1 MPGTAGKGLRQ
12 NDIRGSR
19 MASNLR
25 EVRVDTPLDRERMA
39 PHRIWPVLLFC
50 AISVGAFAAS
60 TTTADFHSA
69 TFERRERLAT
79 KRLIRASQFVD
90 VPHISARAVCQD
102 VQPPQAL
109 TTPNPL
115 FVATAYG
122 RRVKVSFIIGTDG
135 RVHSPLILESAGL
148 SGDRDVLQVV
158 RSWRYRPATCD
169 GVPTEIE
176 GKVEFS
182 SP

>member
-1 MPGTAGKGLRQ
+1 
-12 NDIRGSR
+12 
-19 MASNLR
+19 MASNLP
-25 EVRVDTPLDRERMA
+25 EVRVDNPDHRESTTAR
-39 PHRIWPVLLFC
+39 RIWPALLFF
-50 AISVGAFAAS
+50 AIGVLAQAAS
-60 TTTADFHSA
+60 TAPANFGSKN
-69 TFERRERLAT
+69 FERRERVAT

-90 VPHISARAVCQD
+90 VPHISARALCQA
-102 VQPPQAL
+102 VQPPEAL
-109 TTPNPL
+109 TTPNPM
-115 FVATAYG
+115 FAAAAYG
-122 RRVKVSFIIGTDG
+122 RRVKVSFIVGTDG

-182 SP
+182 SR

>member
-1 MPGTAGKGLRQ
+1 
-12 NDIRGSR
+12 

-25 EVRVDTPLDRERMA
+25 EVGVDDLHKRERMA
-39 PHRIWPVLLFC
+39 PHRIWPAILFFT
-50 AISVGAFAAS
+50 IGVGMLAAS
-60 TTTADFHSA
+60 TAPVDFHSGS
-69 TFERRERLAT
+69 FELRERLAT

-90 VPHISARAVCQD
+90 VPHVSARAVCQG
-102 VQPPQAL
+102 VQPPEAL
-109 TTPNPL
+109 TTPNPM
-115 FVATAYG
+115 FAVAAYG

-176 GKVEFS
+176 GKIEFFS
-182 SP
+182 R

>member
-1 MPGTAGKGLRQ
+1 
-12 NDIRGSR
+12 
-19 MASNLR
+19 
-25 EVRVDTPLDRERMA
+25 MA
-39 PHRIWPVLLFC
+39 PHRIWPVFC
-50 AISVGAFAAS
+50 FLAIGIAAQAGS
-60 TTTADFHSA
+60 TAPADFHSA
-69 TFERRERLAT
+69 SFERRERLAA

-90 VPHISARAVCQD
+90 VPHVSARAVCQD

-115 FVATAYG
+115 LVVAAYG
-122 RRVKVSFIIGTDG
+122 RRVKVSFIIGIDG

-148 SGDRDVLQVV
+148 SGDRDVLEVV

-169 GVPTEIE
+169 GMPTEIE

-182 SP
+182 SQ

>member
-1 MPGTAGKGLRQ
+1 
-12 NDIRGSR
+12 

-25 EVRVDTPLDRERMA
+25 EVRVDNLHHRESMTAR
-39 PHRIWPVLLFC
+39 RIWPALLFL
-50 AISVGAFAAS
+50 AIGVGTLAAS
-60 TTTADFHSA
+60 TTPADFHSGS
-69 TFERRERLAT
+69 FERRERLAT

-90 VPHISARAVCQD
+90 VPHVSARAVCQD
-102 VQPPQAL
+102 VQPPEAL
-109 TTPNPL
+109 TTPNPM
-115 FVATAYG
+115 FVAAAYG
-122 RRVKVSFIIGTDG
+122 RRVEVSFIIGTDG

-182 SP
+182 SR

>member
-1 MPGTAGKGLRQ
+1 
-12 NDIRGSR
+12 

-25 EVRVDTPLDRERMA
+25 DIQVDTPLDMKTMA
-39 PHRIWPVLLFC
+39 PRRIWPAFLFF
-50 AISVGAFAAS
+50 AIGVGGHAANTVPS
-60 TTTADFHSA
+60 DFHSRD
-69 TFERRERLAT
+69 FERRERLAT

-90 VPHISARAVCQD
+90 VPHVSARAICQD

-115 FVATAYG
+115 FVATERG

-169 GVPTEIE
+169 GLPTEIE
-176 GKVEFS
+176 GKIEFS

>member
-1 MPGTAGKGLRQ
+1 M
-12 NDIRGSR
+12 
-19 MASNLR
+19 
-25 EVRVDTPLDRERMA
+25 E
-39 PHRIWPVLLFC
+39 PHRIWPALLFFTTV
-50 AISVGAFAAS
+50 VGALAAS
-60 TTTADFHSA
+60 TTPANLQSGS
-69 TFERRERLAT
+69 FERRERLAT
-79 KRLIRASQFVD
+79 KQLIRASQFVD
-90 VPHISARAVCQD
+90 VPHVSARVVCQD
-102 VQPPQAL
+102 VQQPQAL

-115 FVATAYG
+115 FVAAAHG
-122 RRVKVSFIIGTDG
+122 RRVKVSFIIGADG

-176 GKVEFS
+176 GKIEFS

>member
-1 MPGTAGKGLRQ
+1 MDSPQ
-12 NDIRGSR
+12 DWES
-19 MASNLR
+19 
-25 EVRVDTPLDRERMA
+25 MA
-39 PHRIWPVLLFC
+39 PHRIWPALLFF
-50 AISVGAFAAS
+50 AIGVGSLVAS
-60 TTTADFHSA
+60 TSPTDCHVANFV
-69 TFERRERLAT
+69 RRERLTT
-79 KRLIRASQFVD
+79 KRLIRAAQFVD
-90 VPHISARAVCQD
+90 VPHVSARAICQD
-102 VQPPQAL
+102 AQPPEAL
-109 TTPNPL
+109 TTPGPL

-158 RSWRYRPATCD
+158 RSWRYRPATCN

-182 SP
+182 SQ

>member
-1 MPGTAGKGLRQ
+1 
-12 NDIRGSR
+12 
-19 MASNLR
+19 MALNLPEMR
-25 EVRVDTPLDRERMA
+25 EVTPLDRERMA
-39 PHRIWPVLLFC
+39 PRRIWPLFLFFVLGIRPL
-50 AISVGAFAAS
+50 AAS
-60 TTTADFHSA
+60 TARADFHSA
-69 TFERRERLAT
+69 SFERRERLAA

-90 VPHISARAVCQD
+90 VPHVSTRAVCRE

-115 FVATAYG
+115 LVSAAYG
-122 RRVKVSFIIGTDG
+122 RHVKVSFIIGIDG

-148 SGDRDVLQVV
+148 SGDRDVLAVV

-176 GKVEFS
+176 GKIEFS
-182 SP
+182 TP

>member
-1 MPGTAGKGLRQ
+1 
-12 NDIRGSR
+12 
-19 MASNLR
+19 MASNLPD
-25 EVRVDTPLDRERMA
+25 VPVDNPHDRERMA
-39 PHRIWPVLLFC
+39 PRRIWPALLFV
-50 AISVGAFAAS
+50 AIGVGILAAS
-60 TTTADFHSA
+60 TAPGDFHSKN
-69 TFERRERLAT
+69 FERRERQAT

-90 VPHISARAVCQD
+90 VPHVSARAVCQA
-102 VQPPQAL
+102 VQPPEAL
-109 TTPNPL
+109 TTPNPM
-115 FVATAYG
+115 FAVAAYG
-122 RRVKVSFIIGTDG
+122 RRVKVSFIVGTDG

-182 SP
+182 SR

>member
-1 MPGTAGKGLRQ
+1 LPQ
-12 NDIRGSR
+12 NDIKGAE

-25 EVRVDTPLDRERMA
+25 EVGVDNLHKRERMA
-39 PHRIWPVLLFC
+39 LRRIWP
-50 AISVGAFAAS
+50 AIFFFAIGVGALAAS
-60 TTTADFHSA
+60 TTPANFH
-69 TFERRERLAT
+69 TENFERRERLAT
-79 KRLIRASQFVD
+79 KRLIRSSQFVD
-90 VPHISARAVCQD
+90 VPHVSARAICQN
-102 VQPPQAL
+102 VQAPQAL
-109 TTPNPL
+109 TTPDPL
-115 FVATAYG
+115 FVATSHG
-122 RRVKVSFIIGTDG
+122 RKVRVSFIIGADG

-182 SP
+182 SR

>member
-1 MPGTAGKGLRQ
+1 
-12 NDIRGSR
+12 

-25 EVRVDTPLDRERMA
+25 EVQLHSPDDRERMA
-39 PHRIWPVLLFC
+39 PHRIWPSLLFFVG
-50 AISVGAFAAS
+50 IGIGAFAAS
-60 TTTADFHSA
+60 TAPVDFHSA
-69 TFERRERLAT
+69 NFDTRERLAT

-90 VPHISARAVCQD
+90 VPHVSVRPVCQD
-102 VQPPQAL
+102 VQPPEAL
-109 TTPNPL
+109 TTPSPL
-115 FVATAYG
+115 VVAAARG

-148 SGDRDVLQVV
+148 SGDRDVLQAV

-176 GKVEFS
+176 GKIEFS
-182 SP
+182 SQ

>member
-1 MPGTAGKGLRQ
+1 MVL
-12 NDIRGSR
+12 
-19 MASNLR
+19 
-25 EVRVDTPLDRERMA
+25 
-39 PHRIWPVLLFC
+39 HRIWPVLFFFALG
-50 AISVGAFAAS
+50 VGAQAAK
-60 TTTADFHSA
+60 TAPADFHSA
-69 TFERRERLAT
+69 SFERRERLAA

-90 VPHISARAVCQD
+90 VPHVSARAVCRN

-109 TTPNPL
+109 TTPDPL
-115 FVATAYG
+115 FVIAAYG

-148 SGDRDVLQVV
+148 SGDRDVLEIV
-158 RSWRYRPATCD
+158 RGWRYRPATCD

-182 SP
+182 SQ

>member
-1 MPGTAGKGLRQ
+1 
-12 NDIRGSR
+12 

-25 EVRVDTPLDRERMA
+25 EAGVDNPHDRERMA
-39 PHRIWPVLLFC
+39 PRCIWPVLLFL
-50 AISVGAFAAS
+50 AIGAGVLAAS
-60 TTTADFHSA
+60 TAPADFRSGS
-69 TFERRERLAT
+69 FQRRERLAT

-90 VPHISARAVCQD
+90 VPHVSARAVCLD
-102 VQPPQAL
+102 VQPPEAL
-109 TTPNPL
+109 TTPSPM
-115 FVATAYG
+115 FAAAAYG

-176 GKVEFS
+176 GKIEFS
-182 SP
+182 IR

>member
-1 MPGTAGKGLRQ
+1 
-12 NDIRGSR
+12 
-19 MASNLR
+19 
-25 EVRVDTPLDRERMA
+25 MA
-39 PHRIWPVLLFC
+39 PHRIWPALLVF
-50 AISVGAFAAS
+50 AIGVGALAAS
-60 TTTADFHSA
+60 TAPADFHSA
-69 TFERRERLAT
+69 DFERRERLAT

-115 FVATAYG
+115 FVATARG

-135 RVHSPLILESAGL
+135 RVHSPLILESGGL

-158 RSWRYRPATCD
+158 RSWRYRPATCN

-182 SP
+182 SQ